1 MTPEGEPCRL
11 KGVQYATRKGGGQ
24 FLEATQRMK
33 QPGKLGSS
41 TQVRMWLVVKVK
53 SDAVK
58 KSIALQP

>member
-1 MTPEGEPCRL
+1 M